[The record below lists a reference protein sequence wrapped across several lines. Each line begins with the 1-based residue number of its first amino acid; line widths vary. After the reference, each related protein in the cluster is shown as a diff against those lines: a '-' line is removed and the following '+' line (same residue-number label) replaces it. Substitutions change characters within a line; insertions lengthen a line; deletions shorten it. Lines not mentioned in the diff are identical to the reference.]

1 MKIKNI
7 KINGFGNLENKEIEL
22 KNGINLIYGKNE
34 TGKSTL
40 LKFIYCMLFGASK
53 NKNGKEI
60 SDFDKYLPWSGAEY
74 SGKINYELDNKQNY
88 EVFREFGKKNPK
100 IYNDKLED
108 ISKEFNINKTKGIEF
123 FYEQT
128 KIDEEL
134 FKNTILVEQG
144 ETKLDKAKQHTLI
157 QKITNLISTGN
168 DNISY
173 KKAVEKL
180 NKKLV
185 EEVGSERTLGR
196 PINIIE
202 EKINKLE
209 NEKLEQEK
217 NNEEIKYLE
226 KEKIEIKQEINKQEN
241 KTNLIKKYKTQ
252 KENEKIENEKINT
265 NNNIKK
271 ELEEKIEKLQ
281 IELDNKKEEK
291 YKIKKL
297 KYIILFVLILI
308 MIILGIIIKNKIIM
322 LASIIPVILFICSI
336 IYDNINKNKINKKNS
351 EEKKKIKS
359 QINLINENKEK
370 IEKDILEI
378 KKQNTEKLNQ
388 EQMYLKNEF
397 MSKLNLYEIEN
408 IFSKNYDEILLELEK
423 EENILNNLKLKENTL
438 NIEKKNLGLDKKN
451 IEKINQEL
459 EEAKKERN
467 KIKSLENSIKIAK
480 EAMEIAY
487 EKAKQ
492 NITPQ
497 FATKLSEC
505 VNQISTNKYQNV
517 NFNDENGLRIE
528 LKNGDYVPVENL
540 STGTIDQMYLALR
553 INSISEIVEEKL
565 PIILDEAFA
574 YYDDERMAN
583 ILKYLEKEYK
593 ENQIIIFTCSQ
604 REEDVLTK
612 LGIEYN
618 KNEI

>member
-34 TGKSTL
+34 KGKSTL
-40 LKFIYCMLFGASK
+40 LKFIYCMLYGASK

-74 SGKINYELDNKQNY
+74 SGKISYELDNKQNY

-128 KIDEEL
+128 KIDEDL
-134 FKNTILVEQG
+134 FKNTVLVEQG
-144 ETKLDKAKQHTLI
+144 ESKLDKAKQHTLI
-157 QKITNLISTGN
+157 QKITNLVSTGN

-180 NKKLV
+180 NKKLI
-185 EEVGSERTLGR
+185 EEVGSERTSGR

-209 NEKLEQEK
+209 NEKINQEK
-217 NNEEIKYLE
+217 NNEELKYLE
-226 KEKIEIKQEINKQEN
+226 KEKNEIIKEINKQES
-241 KTNLIKKYKTQ
+241 KISLIKKYKIQ
-252 KENEKIENEKINT
+252 KEKEKIENERINT
-265 NNNIKK
+265 NNNIKE
-271 ELEEKIEKLQ
+271 ELEEKVENLQ
-281 IELDNKKEEK
+281 KELNNKKEEK
-291 YKIKKL
+291 YKIKKI
-297 KYIILFVLILI
+297 KYIILFILILATMI
-308 MIILGIIIKNKIIM
+308 LSIILKSKLIILAGI
-322 LASIIPVILFICSI
+322 AEVILFIGFG
-336 IYDNINKNKINKKNS
+336 IYDNINKNKINKKNND
-351 EEKKKIKS
+351 EKKKLKS

-378 KKQNTEKLNQ
+378 NKQNQEKINQ
-388 EQMYLKNEF
+388 EKMYLKNEF
-397 MSKLNLYEIEN
+397 MTKLNLYEIEN
-408 IFSKNYDEILLELEK
+408 ILSKNYDEILMELEK
-423 EENILNNLKLKENTL
+423 EENNLNNLKLKENTL
-438 NIEKKNLGLDKKN
+438 NIEKKNLQVDENN
-451 IEKINQEL
+451 INKLNEEL
-459 EEAKKERN
+459 ENAKTEKN

-480 EAMEIAY
+480 EALEIAY

-497 FATKLSEC
+497 FSSNLSKC
-505 VNQISTNKYQNV
+505 VSKISTNKYQNV
-517 NFNDENGLRIE
+517 NFTDENGLRIE
-528 LKNGDYVPVENL
+528 LKNGDYVSVENL

-553 INSISEIVEEKL
+553 INSITEILEEKL
-565 PIILDEAFA
+565 PIILDEAFS
-574 YYDDERMAN
+574 YYDDERMEN
-583 ILKYLEKEYK
+583 ILKYINEEYN
-593 ENQIIIFTCSQ
+593 ENQILVFTCTS
-604 REEDVLTK
+604 REEEILK
-612 LGIEYN
+612 NANISFN
-618 KNEI
+618 KINL

>member
-7 KINGFGNLENKEIEL
+7 KINGFGNLENKELEL
-22 KNGINLIYGKNE
+22 NNGINLIYGKNE
-34 TGKSTL
+34 AGKSTL
-40 LKFIYCMLFGASK
+40 LKFIYCMLYGASK

-60 SDFDKYLPWSGAEY
+60 SDYDKYLPWSGAEY

-108 ISKEFNINKTKGIEF
+108 VSKEFNINKTKGIEF

-144 ETKLDKAKQHTLI
+144 ESKLDKAKQHTLI

-173 KKAVEKL
+173 KKAVDKL
-180 NKKLV
+180 NKKLI
-185 EEVGSERTLGR
+185 EEVGSDRTLGR

-209 NEKLEQEK
+209 NEKINIEK

-226 KEKIEIKQEINKQEN
+226 KEKIEIKQEINKKEN

-252 KENEKIENEKINT
+252 KEKEKIENEKINT

-297 KYIILFVLILI
+297 KYIILFVLTLI
-308 MIILGIIIKNKIIM
+308 ISVFSIILKNK
-322 LASIIPVILFICSI
+322 LIIPAVIVALVLFIGCI

-351 EEKKKIKS
+351 EEKKKLKS
-359 QINLINENKEK
+359 QINLIKENKDK
-370 IEKDILEI
+370 IEKDIFEI
-378 KKQNTEKLNQ
+378 SKQNKEKINQ

-397 MSKLNLYEIEN
+397 MAKLDLYEIEN
-408 IFSKNYDEILLELEK
+408 IFSKNYDELLLELEK
-423 EENILNNLKLKENTL
+423 EENNLNNLKLKENTL
-438 NIEKKNLGLDKKN
+438 NIEKKNLGLDKN
-451 IEKINQEL
+451 DIEKLNKEL
-459 EEAKKERN
+459 EDAKNERN
-467 KIKSLENSIKIAK
+467 KLKSLENSIKIAK
-480 EAMEIAY
+480 EALEIAY
-487 EKAKQ
+487 ERAKQ

-497 FATKLSEC
+497 FSYKLSEC
-505 VNQISTNKYQNV
+505 VSQISTNKYQNV

-574 YYDDERMAN
+574 YYDDERIAN
-583 ILKYLEKEYK
+583 ILKYLENNYK
-593 ENQIIIFTCSQ
+593 ENQIIIFTCSK
-604 REEDVLTK
+604 REEKILEN
-612 LGIEYN
+612 LGIKYS